1 MEISVVLSSLYF
13 AICFSIVGLV
23 SSLLVGINFWR
34 ALRRYSMWRFS
45 KWGVVNYLWLI
56 LLVPCAITSS
66 IVAVIFW
73 DGVF

>member
-1 MEISVVLSSLYF
+1 MLSSLYF

-23 SSLLVGINFWR
+23 SWLLVGINLWG

-45 KWGVVNYLWLI
+45 KWGIVNYLWLFVFI
-56 LLVPCAITSS
+56 PCAISSS